1 MSIIEKAASKLEQ
14 RATVIASPE
23 ATVTADLTREPPAV
37 PPEGAQAP
45 LLPSGNPFPEV
56 SAEQKTAETGTAL
69 FAKIDLERLRHL
81 NIFTPVGEY
90 SLTAEEFRMIK
101 RPLLNNAFSGEKK
114 LKNSNLIM
122 VTSALP
128 GDGKS
133 FCALNLAISI
143 AMEMDRTVLLVDADV
158 SKPGQ
163 LKLLGIQAELGLL
176 DLIQN
181 PELPLSEVLIKTSIA
196 NLTLLPAGKPT
207 RNATELLASE
217 AMARL
222 LDDLAGRYPDRLILF
237 DSPPLLVTTESS
249 VLSTHMGQVV
259 MMVDAASTTQ
269 PALKSA
275 LTLIQHCGYV
285 GLIINRASPHL
296 SLGTYGYGY
305 SYGYGYGQQA

>member
-14 RATVIASPE
+14 RTPVISAPE
-23 ATVTADLTREPPAV
+23 TRVPEPSSVPADE
-37 PPEGAQAP
+37 AQPP

-56 SAEQKTAETGTAL
+56 SAEHKAAETGTAS
-69 FAKIDLERLRHL
+69 FSKIDLERLRHA
-81 NIFTPVGEY
+81 NIVTPAGEY

-101 RPLLNNAFSGEKK
+101 RPLINNAFSGERK

-133 FCALNLAISI
+133 FCALNLAISM

-158 SKPGQ
+158 SKPSQ

-176 DLIQN
+176 DLIQD

-196 NLTLLPAGKPT
+196 NLTLLPAGKQT

-217 AMARL
+217 AMAHL